1 MNKIISFLAVF
12 VITLFIIAGIYSCF
26 PTKTAVVEP
35 INQSV
40 EE

>member
-1 MNKIISFLAVF
+1 MNKFLSFLAIF
-12 VITLFIIAGIYSCF
+12 VITLSIVAGVYSCF

-35 INQSV
+35 VNQSV